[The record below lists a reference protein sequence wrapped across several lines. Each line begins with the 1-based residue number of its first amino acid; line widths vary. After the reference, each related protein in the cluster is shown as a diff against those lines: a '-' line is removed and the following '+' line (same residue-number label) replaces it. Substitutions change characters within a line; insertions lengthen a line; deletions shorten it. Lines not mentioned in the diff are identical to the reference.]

1 MRLFLNLKL
10 LFLGIFLNINLY
22 SKDLTKVTIQL
33 SWFDQFQFAGYYMAK
48 EQGFYKDAGLDVQIL
63 PFSLG
68 MNIPKMV
75 NDGDVDFAIGRENLI
90 LEKAKYP
97 KIIALAAIFQAT
109 PLVLLTTKDSGIDS
123 FNKFENKKLMRTK
136 DDGLDVEILPFSL
149 GMNIPKMIND
159 GDVDFAI
166 GRENLILE
174 KAKYPKIIALAAIFQ
189 ATPLVLLTTKDSG
202 IDTFKKFENKKLM
215 TTKDDG
221 SEVSIKAMLASSKI
235 DVKSIAQVE
244 HSHNIYDL
252 IDKKVDIIS
261 AYTSKAPYILQKEQI
276 KYNIF
281 YPKDYGFDMYSDFLI
296 TNIDKYNNDY
306 NIVEKFKKASLKG
319 WEYAYN
325 NIEKSVDIIFEKYNT
340 QNLSKEELIFEANE
354 LKKLSYLNISRLGD
368 MKQEKVQRIYDLY
381 NVMGYINNEF
391 KIDNFIVYDK
401 KSRLEKWLYLKFEE
415 HFGLSLLWKILLIIF
430 IIIGI
435 FVYRQYFIIK
445 LNKRLKNLVNIKT
458 NRLKIMNKKLAI
470 RIKKEL
476 DKHQEKDR
484 ILAQQQKMVAMG
496 QMIEN
501 IAHQW
506 RQPLSVISTSASG
519 LKLKKQLN
527 ILEDEELIKSIDK
540 IVDTAKYLSD
550 TIDDFRYFFKPQKDK
565 TKFSLAKNIEKSLS
579 FLEATLKENSIKVE
593 FDYEDIDII
602 AYETE
607 LIQVFINIINN
618 SKDAFIEKKIEDRVI
633 FISIKKFPNRILIE
647 IKDNAGG
654 VEEDILDKVFEPY
667 FTTKHQYNGTGI
679 GLYMSNQIIKT
690 HLNGDIFMK
699 NCSFKYKNIEQKG
712 VITTIVLPKNIFEE
726 IKN

>member
-10 LFLGIFLNINLY
+10 LFLVIFLNINLY

-136 DDGLDVEILPFSL
+136 DDG
-149 GMNIPKMIND
+149 
-159 GDVDFAI
+159 
-166 GRENLILE
+166 
-174 KAKYPKIIALAAIFQ
+174 
-189 ATPLVLLTTKDSG
+189 
-202 IDTFKKFENKKLM
+202 
-215 TTKDDG
+215 

-244 HSHNIYDL
+244 HSHNIYDF
-252 IDKKVDIIS
+252 IYKKVDIIS

-391 KIDNFIVYDK
+391 KIDNFIGYDK

>member
-10 LFLGIFLNINLY
+10 LFLVIFLNINLY

-123 FNKFENKKLMRTK
+123 FNKFENKKLMR
-136 DDGLDVEILPFSL
+136 
-149 GMNIPKMIND
+149 
-159 GDVDFAI
+159 
-166 GRENLILE
+166 
-174 KAKYPKIIALAAIFQ
+174 
-189 ATPLVLLTTKDSG
+189 
-202 IDTFKKFENKKLM
+202 
-215 TTKDDG
+215 TKDDG

-391 KIDNFIVYDK
+391 KIDNFIGYDK
-401 KSRLEKWLYLKFEE
+401 KSRVEKWLYSKFEE
-415 HFGLSLLWKILLIIF
+415 HFNLAFLWKLILIIF
-430 IIIGI
+430 IITAI

>member
-10 LFLGIFLNINLY
+10 LFLVIFLNINLY

-48 EQGFYKDAGLDVQIL
+48 EQGFYKDAGLDVEIL

-136 DDGLDVEILPFSL
+136 DDG
-149 GMNIPKMIND
+149 
-159 GDVDFAI
+159 
-166 GRENLILE
+166 
-174 KAKYPKIIALAAIFQ
+174 
-189 ATPLVLLTTKDSG
+189 
-202 IDTFKKFENKKLM
+202 
-215 TTKDDG
+215 
-221 SEVSIKAMLASSKI
+221 SEVSLKAMLSASKI
-235 DVKSIAQVE
+235 DLKSITQVE

-252 IDKKVDIIS
+252 IEKRVDIIS

-340 QNLSKEELIFEANE
+340 QNISKDELIFEANE
-354 LKKLSYLNISRLGD
+354 LKKLSYLNNNKLGD

-381 NVMGYINNEF
+381 NVMGYINSEF
-391 KIDNFIVYDK
+391 KIDNFIGYDK
-401 KSRLEKWLYLKFEE
+401 KSRLEKWLYSKFEE
-415 HFGLSLLWKILLIIF
+415 HFNLSFLWKLILIIF
-430 IIIGI
+430 IITAI

-458 NRLKIMNKKLAI
+458 NRLKIMNKKLAT

>member
-10 LFLGIFLNINLY
+10 LFLVIFLNINLY

-48 EQGFYKDAGLDVQIL
+48 EQGFYKDAGLDVEIL

-123 FNKFENKKLMRTK
+123 FNKFENKKLMR
-136 DDGLDVEILPFSL
+136 
-149 GMNIPKMIND
+149 
-159 GDVDFAI
+159 
-166 GRENLILE
+166 
-174 KAKYPKIIALAAIFQ
+174 
-189 ATPLVLLTTKDSG
+189 
-202 IDTFKKFENKKLM
+202 
-215 TTKDDG
+215 TKDDG

-306 NIVEKFKKASLKG
+306 SIVEKFKKASLKG

-391 KIDNFIVYDK
+391 KIDNFIGYDK
-401 KSRLEKWLYLKFEE
+401 KSRLEKWLYSKFEE
-415 HFGLSLLWKILLIIF
+415 HFNLSLLWKILLIIF

-618 SKDAFIEKKIEDRVI
+618 SKDAFIEKKIKDRVI

>member
-10 LFLGIFLNINLY
+10 LFLVIFLNINLY

-136 DDGLDVEILPFSL
+136 DDG
-149 GMNIPKMIND
+149 
-159 GDVDFAI
+159 
-166 GRENLILE
+166 
-174 KAKYPKIIALAAIFQ
+174 
-189 ATPLVLLTTKDSG
+189 
-202 IDTFKKFENKKLM
+202 
-215 TTKDDG
+215 

-235 DVKSIAQVE
+235 DVKSITQVE
-244 HSHNIYDL
+244 DSHNIYDL

-381 NVMGYINNEF
+381 NVMGYINSEF
-391 KIDNFIVYDK
+391 KIDNFIGYDK

-458 NRLKIMNKKLAI
+458 NRLKIMNKKLAT

>member
-136 DDGLDVEILPFSL
+136 DDG
-149 GMNIPKMIND
+149 
-159 GDVDFAI
+159 
-166 GRENLILE
+166 
-174 KAKYPKIIALAAIFQ
+174 
-189 ATPLVLLTTKDSG
+189 
-202 IDTFKKFENKKLM
+202 
-215 TTKDDG
+215 

-252 IDKKVDIIS
+252 IEKRVDIIS

-381 NVMGYINNEF
+381 NVMGYINSEF
-391 KIDNFIVYDK
+391 KIDNFIGYDK

-458 NRLKIMNKKLAI
+458 NRLKIMNKKLAT

>member
-136 DDGLDVEILPFSL
+136 DDG
-149 GMNIPKMIND
+149 
-159 GDVDFAI
+159 
-166 GRENLILE
+166 
-174 KAKYPKIIALAAIFQ
+174 
-189 ATPLVLLTTKDSG
+189 
-202 IDTFKKFENKKLM
+202 
-215 TTKDDG
+215 

-306 NIVEKFKKASLKG
+306 NVVEKFKKASLKG

-325 NIEKSVDIIFEKYNT
+325 KIEKSVDIIFEKYNT

-391 KIDNFIVYDK
+391 KIDNFIGYDK

>member
-22 SKDLTKVTIQL
+22 SKDLIKVTIQL

-48 EQGFYKDAGLDVQIL
+48 EQGFYKDDGLDVEIL

-123 FNKFENKKLMRTK
+123 FNKFENKKLMR
-136 DDGLDVEILPFSL
+136 
-149 GMNIPKMIND
+149 
-159 GDVDFAI
+159 
-166 GRENLILE
+166 
-174 KAKYPKIIALAAIFQ
+174 
-189 ATPLVLLTTKDSG
+189 
-202 IDTFKKFENKKLM
+202 
-215 TTKDDG
+215 TKDDG

-712 VITTIVLPKNIFEE
+712 VITTIILTKNIFEE

>member
-22 SKDLTKVTIQL
+22 SKDLIKVTIQL

-123 FNKFENKKLMRTK
+123 FNKFENKKLMR
-136 DDGLDVEILPFSL
+136 
-149 GMNIPKMIND
+149 
-159 GDVDFAI
+159 
-166 GRENLILE
+166 
-174 KAKYPKIIALAAIFQ
+174 
-189 ATPLVLLTTKDSG
+189 
-202 IDTFKKFENKKLM
+202 
-215 TTKDDG
+215 TKDDG

-391 KIDNFIVYDK
+391 KIDNFIGYDK

-712 VITTIVLPKNIFEE
+712 VITTIILTKNIFEE

>member
-10 LFLGIFLNINLY
+10 LFLVIFLNINLY

-136 DDGLDVEILPFSL
+136 DDG
-149 GMNIPKMIND
+149 
-159 GDVDFAI
+159 
-166 GRENLILE
+166 
-174 KAKYPKIIALAAIFQ
+174 
-189 ATPLVLLTTKDSG
+189 
-202 IDTFKKFENKKLM
+202 
-215 TTKDDG
+215 
-221 SEVSIKAMLASSKI
+221 SEVSLKAMLSASKI
-235 DVKSIAQVE
+235 DLKSITQVE

-252 IDKKVDIIS
+252 IEKRVDIIS

-340 QNLSKEELIFEANE
+340 QNISKDELIFEANE
-354 LKKLSYLNISRLGD
+354 LKKLSYLNNNKLGD
-368 MKQEKVQRIYDLY
+368 IKQEKVQRIYDLY
-381 NVMGYINNEF
+381 NVMGYINSEF
-391 KIDNFIVYDK
+391 KIDNFIGYDK

-458 NRLKIMNKKLAI
+458 NRLKIMNKKLAT

-712 VITTIVLPKNIFEE
+712 VITTIVLSKNIFEE
-726 IKN
+726 KKN

>member
-10 LFLGIFLNINLY
+10 LFLVIFLNIDLY

-48 EQGFYKDAGLDVQIL
+48 EQGFYKDAGLDVEII
-63 PFSLG
+63 PFSFGL
-68 MNIPKMV
+68 NIPKMV

-123 FNKFENKKLMRTK
+123 FNKFENKKLMR
-136 DDGLDVEILPFSL
+136 
-149 GMNIPKMIND
+149 
-159 GDVDFAI
+159 
-166 GRENLILE
+166 
-174 KAKYPKIIALAAIFQ
+174 
-189 ATPLVLLTTKDSG
+189 
-202 IDTFKKFENKKLM
+202 
-215 TTKDDG
+215 TKDDG

-391 KIDNFIVYDK
+391 KIDNFIGYDK

>member
-10 LFLGIFLNINLY
+10 LFLVIFLNIDLY

-48 EQGFYKDAGLDVQIL
+48 EQGFYKDAGLDVEIL

-136 DDGLDVEILPFSL
+136 DDG
-149 GMNIPKMIND
+149 
-159 GDVDFAI
+159 
-166 GRENLILE
+166 
-174 KAKYPKIIALAAIFQ
+174 
-189 ATPLVLLTTKDSG
+189 
-202 IDTFKKFENKKLM
+202 
-215 TTKDDG
+215 

-252 IDKKVDIIS
+252 IEKRVDIIS

-340 QNLSKEELIFEANE
+340 QNISKEELIFEANE
-354 LKKLSYLNISRLGD
+354 LKKLSYLNDNKLGD

-381 NVMGYINNEF
+381 NVMGYINSEF
-391 KIDNFIVYDK
+391 KIDNFIGYDK
-401 KSRLEKWLYLKFEE
+401 KSRLEKWLYSKFEE
-415 HFGLSLLWKILLIIF
+415 HFNLSFLWKLILIIF
-430 IIIGI
+430 IITAI

-458 NRLKIMNKKLAI
+458 NRLKIMNKKLAT

-607 LIQVFINIINN
+607 LIQVFINIISN
-618 SKDAFIEKKIEDRVI
+618 SKDAFIEKKIKDRVI

-712 VITTIVLPKNIFEE
+712 VITTIILPKNIFEE

>member
-123 FNKFENKKLMRTK
+123 FNKFENKKLMR
-136 DDGLDVEILPFSL
+136 
-149 GMNIPKMIND
+149 
-159 GDVDFAI
+159 
-166 GRENLILE
+166 
-174 KAKYPKIIALAAIFQ
+174 
-189 ATPLVLLTTKDSG
+189 
-202 IDTFKKFENKKLM
+202 
-215 TTKDDG
+215 TKDDG

-381 NVMGYINNEF
+381 NVMGYINSEF
-391 KIDNFIVYDK
+391 KIDNFIGYDK

-445 LNKRLKNLVNIKT
+445 INKRLKNLVNIKT

-712 VITTIVLPKNIFEE
+712 VITTIILTKNIFEE

>member
-10 LFLGIFLNINLY
+10 LFLVIFLNINLY

-48 EQGFYKDAGLDVQIL
+48 EQGFYKDAGLDVEIL

-136 DDGLDVEILPFSL
+136 DDG
-149 GMNIPKMIND
+149 
-159 GDVDFAI
+159 
-166 GRENLILE
+166 
-174 KAKYPKIIALAAIFQ
+174 
-189 ATPLVLLTTKDSG
+189 
-202 IDTFKKFENKKLM
+202 
-215 TTKDDG
+215 
-221 SEVSIKAMLASSKI
+221 SEVSLKAMLSASKI
-235 DVKSIAQVE
+235 DLKSITQVE

-252 IDKKVDIIS
+252 IEKRVDIIS

-340 QNLSKEELIFEANE
+340 QNISKDELIFEANE
-354 LKKLSYLNISRLGD
+354 LKKLSYLNDNKLGD

-391 KIDNFIVYDK
+391 KIDNFIGYDK

-712 VITTIVLPKNIFEE
+712 VITTIILTKNIFEE

>member
-10 LFLGIFLNINLY
+10 LFLLIFLNINLY

-75 NDGDVDFAIGRENLI
+75 NNGNVDFAIGRENLI

-109 PLVLLTTKDSGIDS
+109 PLVLLTTKESGIDT
-123 FNKFENKKLMRTK
+123 FNKFENKRLMR
-136 DDGLDVEILPFSL
+136 
-149 GMNIPKMIND
+149 
-159 GDVDFAI
+159 
-166 GRENLILE
+166 
-174 KAKYPKIIALAAIFQ
+174 
-189 ATPLVLLTTKDSG
+189 
-202 IDTFKKFENKKLM
+202 
-215 TTKDDG
+215 TKDDG
-221 SEVSIKAMLASSKI
+221 SEVSLRAMLTSSKI
-235 DVKSIAQVE
+235 DLKSITQVE

-261 AYTSKAPYILQKEQI
+261 AYTSKAPFILEKEGI

-306 NIVEKFKKASLKG
+306 NIVEKFKKASLQG
-319 WEYAYN
+319 WEYSYS
-325 NIEKSVDIIFEKYNT
+325 NIEKSVDIILEKYNT
-340 QNLSKEELIFEANE
+340 QKLSKDELLFEANE
-354 LKKLSYLNISRLGD
+354 LKKLSYLNDSKLGD

-381 NVMGYINNEF
+381 NVMGYINSEF
-391 KIDNFIVYDK
+391 KIDNFIGYDK

-415 HFGLSLLWKILLIIF
+415 HFNLSFLWKLILIIF
-430 IIIGI
+430 IITAI

-458 NRLKIMNKKLAI
+458 NRLKIMNKKLAT

-527 ILEDEELIKSIDK
+527 ILEDEELIKSIEQ
-540 IVDTAKYLSD
+540 IVDTVKYLSD

-565 TKFSLAKNIEKSLS
+565 TKFSLVKNIEKSLS
-579 FLEATLKENSIKVE
+579 FLEATLKENLIKVE

-607 LIQVFINIINN
+607 LMQVFINIISN
-618 SKDAFIEKKIEDRVI
+618 SKDAFIEKKIKDRVI
-633 FISIKKFPNRILIE
+633 FISIKNFPNRILIE

-654 VEEDILDKVFEPY
+654 VEDDILDKVFEPY
-667 FTTKHQYNGTGI
+667 FTTKHQYSGTGI

-712 VITTIVLPKNIFEE
+712 VITTIILTKNIFEE

>member
-10 LFLGIFLNINLY
+10 LFLVIFLNINLY

-136 DDGLDVEILPFSL
+136 DDG
-149 GMNIPKMIND
+149 
-159 GDVDFAI
+159 
-166 GRENLILE
+166 
-174 KAKYPKIIALAAIFQ
+174 
-189 ATPLVLLTTKDSG
+189 
-202 IDTFKKFENKKLM
+202 
-215 TTKDDG
+215 

-252 IDKKVDIIS
+252 IEKRVDIIS

-391 KIDNFIVYDK
+391 KIDNFIGYDK

-458 NRLKIMNKKLAI
+458 NRLKIMNKKLAT

-565 TKFSLAKNIEKSLS
+565 TKFSLVKNIEKSLS

>member
-10 LFLGIFLNINLY
+10 LFLVIFLNINLY

-123 FNKFENKKLMRTK
+123 FNKFENKKLMR
-136 DDGLDVEILPFSL
+136 
-149 GMNIPKMIND
+149 
-159 GDVDFAI
+159 
-166 GRENLILE
+166 
-174 KAKYPKIIALAAIFQ
+174 
-189 ATPLVLLTTKDSG
+189 
-202 IDTFKKFENKKLM
+202 
-215 TTKDDG
+215 TKDDG

-391 KIDNFIVYDK
+391 KIDNFIGYDK

-458 NRLKIMNKKLAI
+458 NRLKIMNKKLAT

>member
-10 LFLGIFLNINLY
+10 LFLVIFLNIDLY

-123 FNKFENKKLMRTK
+123 FNKFENKKLMR
-136 DDGLDVEILPFSL
+136 
-149 GMNIPKMIND
+149 
-159 GDVDFAI
+159 
-166 GRENLILE
+166 
-174 KAKYPKIIALAAIFQ
+174 
-189 ATPLVLLTTKDSG
+189 
-202 IDTFKKFENKKLM
+202 
-215 TTKDDG
+215 TKDDG

-458 NRLKIMNKKLAI
+458 NRLKIMNKKLAT

-484 ILAQQQKMVAMG
+484 ILAQQQKMVSMG

>member
-10 LFLGIFLNINLY
+10 LFLVIFLNINLY
-22 SKDLTKVTIQL
+22 SKDLIKVTIQL

-136 DDGLDVEILPFSL
+136 DDG
-149 GMNIPKMIND
+149 
-159 GDVDFAI
+159 
-166 GRENLILE
+166 
-174 KAKYPKIIALAAIFQ
+174 
-189 ATPLVLLTTKDSG
+189 
-202 IDTFKKFENKKLM
+202 
-215 TTKDDG
+215 

-261 AYTSKAPYILQKEQI
+261 AYTSKAPCILQKEQI

-391 KIDNFIVYDK
+391 KIDNFIGYDK

-458 NRLKIMNKKLAI
+458 NRLKIMNKKLAT

-654 VEEDILDKVFEPY
+654 VEDDILDKVFEPY
-667 FTTKHQYNGTGI
+667 FTTKHQYSGTGI

-712 VITTIVLPKNIFEE
+712 VITTIILTKNIFEE

>member
-10 LFLGIFLNINLY
+10 LFLVIFLNINLY

-123 FNKFENKKLMRTK
+123 FNKFENKKLMR
-136 DDGLDVEILPFSL
+136 
-149 GMNIPKMIND
+149 
-159 GDVDFAI
+159 
-166 GRENLILE
+166 
-174 KAKYPKIIALAAIFQ
+174 
-189 ATPLVLLTTKDSG
+189 
-202 IDTFKKFENKKLM
+202 
-215 TTKDDG
+215 TKDDG

-391 KIDNFIVYDK
+391 KIDNFIGYDK

>member
-48 EQGFYKDAGLDVQIL
+48 EQGFYKDAGLDVEIL

-123 FNKFENKKLMRTK
+123 FNKFENKKLMR
-136 DDGLDVEILPFSL
+136 
-149 GMNIPKMIND
+149 
-159 GDVDFAI
+159 
-166 GRENLILE
+166 
-174 KAKYPKIIALAAIFQ
+174 
-189 ATPLVLLTTKDSG
+189 
-202 IDTFKKFENKKLM
+202 
-215 TTKDDG
+215 TKDDG

-340 QNLSKEELIFEANE
+340 QNISKDELIFEANE
-354 LKKLSYLNISRLGD
+354 LKKLSYLNDNKLGD
-368 MKQEKVQRIYDLY
+368 IKQEKVQRIYDLY
-381 NVMGYINNEF
+381 NVMGYINSEF
-391 KIDNFIVYDK
+391 KIDNFIGYDK

>member
-22 SKDLTKVTIQL
+22 SKDLIKVTIQL

-123 FNKFENKKLMRTK
+123 FNKFENKKLMR
-136 DDGLDVEILPFSL
+136 
-149 GMNIPKMIND
+149 
-159 GDVDFAI
+159 
-166 GRENLILE
+166 
-174 KAKYPKIIALAAIFQ
+174 
-189 ATPLVLLTTKDSG
+189 
-202 IDTFKKFENKKLM
+202 
-215 TTKDDG
+215 TKDDG

-381 NVMGYINNEF
+381 NVMGYINSEF
-391 KIDNFIVYDK
+391 KIDNFIGYDK

-667 FTTKHQYNGTGI
+667 FTTKQKGSGI

>member
-123 FNKFENKKLMRTK
+123 FNKFENKKLMR
-136 DDGLDVEILPFSL
+136 
-149 GMNIPKMIND
+149 
-159 GDVDFAI
+159 
-166 GRENLILE
+166 
-174 KAKYPKIIALAAIFQ
+174 
-189 ATPLVLLTTKDSG
+189 
-202 IDTFKKFENKKLM
+202 
-215 TTKDDG
+215 TKDDG

-391 KIDNFIVYDK
+391 KIDNFIGYDK

>member
-22 SKDLTKVTIQL
+22 SKDLIKVTIQL

-48 EQGFYKDAGLDVQIL
+48 EQGFYKDAGLDVEIL

-123 FNKFENKKLMRTK
+123 FNKFENKKLMR
-136 DDGLDVEILPFSL
+136 
-149 GMNIPKMIND
+149 
-159 GDVDFAI
+159 
-166 GRENLILE
+166 
-174 KAKYPKIIALAAIFQ
+174 
-189 ATPLVLLTTKDSG
+189 
-202 IDTFKKFENKKLM
+202 
-215 TTKDDG
+215 TKDDG

-340 QNLSKEELIFEANE
+340 QNISKDELIFEANE
-354 LKKLSYLNISRLGD
+354 LKKLSYLNSSRLGD

-391 KIDNFIVYDK
+391 KIDNFIGYDK

-458 NRLKIMNKKLAI
+458 NRLKIMNKKLAT

>member
-10 LFLGIFLNINLY
+10 LFLVIFLNINLY

-136 DDGLDVEILPFSL
+136 DDG
-149 GMNIPKMIND
+149 
-159 GDVDFAI
+159 
-166 GRENLILE
+166 
-174 KAKYPKIIALAAIFQ
+174 
-189 ATPLVLLTTKDSG
+189 
-202 IDTFKKFENKKLM
+202 
-215 TTKDDG
+215 

-252 IDKKVDIIS
+252 IEKRVDIIS

-391 KIDNFIVYDK
+391 KIDNFIGYDK

-579 FLEATLKENSIKVE
+579 FLETALKENSIKVE
-593 FDYEDIDII
+593 FEYEDIDII

>member
-10 LFLGIFLNINLY
+10 LFLVIFLNIDLY

-48 EQGFYKDAGLDVQIL
+48 EQGFYKDAGLDVEIL
-63 PFSLG
+63 SFSFGL
-68 MNIPKMV
+68 NIPKMV
-75 NDGDVDFAIGRENLI
+75 
-90 LEKAKYP
+90 
-97 KIIALAAIFQAT
+97 
-109 PLVLLTTKDSGIDS
+109 
-123 FNKFENKKLMRTK
+123 
-136 DDGLDVEILPFSL
+136 
-149 GMNIPKMIND
+149 ND

-215 TTKDDG
+215 RTKDDG
-221 SEVSIKAMLASSKI
+221 SEVSLKAMLSASKI
-235 DVKSIAQVE
+235 DLKSITQVE
-244 HSHNIYDL
+244 YSHNIYDL
-252 IDKKVDIIS
+252 IEKRVDIIS

-306 NIVEKFKKASLKG
+306 NVVEKFKKASLKG
-319 WEYAYN
+319 WEYAYS

-340 QNLSKEELIFEANE
+340 QNLSKDELIFEANE
-354 LKKLSYLNISRLGD
+354 LKKLSYLNNNKLGD
-368 MKQEKVQRIYDLY
+368 MKEEKVKRIYDLY
-381 NVMGYINNEF
+381 NVMGYINSEF
-391 KIDNFIVYDK
+391 KIDNFIGYDK
-401 KSRLEKWLYLKFEE
+401 KSRLEKWLYSKFEE
-415 HFGLSLLWKILLIIF
+415 HFNLAFLWKLILIIF
-430 IIIGI
+430 IITAI
-435 FVYRQYFIIK
+435 FVYRQYLITK

-458 NRLKIMNKKLAI
+458 YRLKLMNKKLAT
-470 RIKKEL
+470 RIKKEIE
-476 DKHQEKDR
+476 KHQEKDR
-484 ILAQQQKMVAMG
+484 ILAQQQKMVSMG

-527 ILEDEELIKSIDK
+527 ILEDEELIKSIDQ

-565 TKFSLAKNIEKSLS
+565 TKFSLVKNIEKSLS
-579 FLEATLKENSIKVE
+579 FLETALKENSIEVK

-607 LIQVFINIINN
+607 LMQVFINIINN
-618 SKDAFIEKKIEDRVI
+618 SKDAFIEKKIKDRVI
-633 FISIKKFPNRILIE
+633 FISIKNFPNRILIE

-654 VEEDILDKVFEPY
+654 VEDDILDKVFEPY
-667 FTTKHQYNGTGI
+667 FTTKHQYSGTGI

-712 VITTIVLPKNIFEE
+712 VITTIVLVKNILEE

>member
-10 LFLGIFLNINLY
+10 LFLVIFLNINLY
-22 SKDLTKVTIQL
+22 SKDLIKVTIQL

-136 DDGLDVEILPFSL
+136 DDG
-149 GMNIPKMIND
+149 
-159 GDVDFAI
+159 
-166 GRENLILE
+166 
-174 KAKYPKIIALAAIFQ
+174 
-189 ATPLVLLTTKDSG
+189 
-202 IDTFKKFENKKLM
+202 
-215 TTKDDG
+215 

-306 NIVEKFKKASLKG
+306 SVVEKFKKASLKG

-325 NIEKSVDIIFEKYNT
+325 NIEQSVDIIFEKYNT
-340 QNLSKEELIFEANE
+340 QNLSKDELIFEANE
-354 LKKLSYLNISRLGD
+354 LKKLSYLNNNKLGD
-368 MKQEKVQRIYDLY
+368 IKQEKVQRIYDLY
-381 NVMGYINNEF
+381 NVMGYINSEF
-391 KIDNFIVYDK
+391 KIDNFIGYDK

-458 NRLKIMNKKLAI
+458 NRLKIMNKKLAT

>member
-10 LFLGIFLNINLY
+10 LFLVIFLNIDLY

-123 FNKFENKKLMRTK
+123 FNKFENKKLMR
-136 DDGLDVEILPFSL
+136 
-149 GMNIPKMIND
+149 
-159 GDVDFAI
+159 
-166 GRENLILE
+166 
-174 KAKYPKIIALAAIFQ
+174 
-189 ATPLVLLTTKDSG
+189 
-202 IDTFKKFENKKLM
+202 
-215 TTKDDG
+215 TKDDG

-381 NVMGYINNEF
+381 NVMGYINSEF
-391 KIDNFIVYDK
+391 KIDNFIGYDK
-401 KSRLEKWLYLKFEE
+401 KSRVEKWLYSKFEE
-415 HFGLSLLWKILLIIF
+415 HFNLAFLWKLILIIF
-430 IIIGI
+430 IITAI

>member
-10 LFLGIFLNINLY
+10 LFLVIFLNIDLY

-136 DDGLDVEILPFSL
+136 DDG
-149 GMNIPKMIND
+149 
-159 GDVDFAI
+159 
-166 GRENLILE
+166 
-174 KAKYPKIIALAAIFQ
+174 
-189 ATPLVLLTTKDSG
+189 
-202 IDTFKKFENKKLM
+202 
-215 TTKDDG
+215 

-252 IDKKVDIIS
+252 IEKRVDIIS

-340 QNLSKEELIFEANE
+340 QNLSKEELSFEANE
-354 LKKLSYLNISRLGD
+354 LKKLSYLNSSRLGD

-381 NVMGYINNEF
+381 NVMGYINSEF
-391 KIDNFIVYDK
+391 KIDNFIGYDK

>member
-123 FNKFENKKLMRTK
+123 FNKFENKKLM
-136 DDGLDVEILPFSL
+136 I
-149 GMNIPKMIND
+149 
-159 GDVDFAI
+159 
-166 GRENLILE
+166 
-174 KAKYPKIIALAAIFQ
+174 
-189 ATPLVLLTTKDSG
+189 
-202 IDTFKKFENKKLM
+202 
-215 TTKDDG
+215 TKDDG
-221 SEVSIKAMLASSKI
+221 SEVSLKAMLSASKI
-235 DVKSIAQVE
+235 DLKSITQVE

-391 KIDNFIVYDK
+391 KIDNFIGYDK

>member
-10 LFLGIFLNINLY
+10 LFLVIFLNIDLY

-48 EQGFYKDAGLDVQIL
+48 EQGFYKDAGLDVEIL

-75 NDGDVDFAIGRENLI
+75 NNGDVDFAIGRENLI

-123 FNKFENKKLMRTK
+123 FNKFENKKLMR
-136 DDGLDVEILPFSL
+136 
-149 GMNIPKMIND
+149 
-159 GDVDFAI
+159 
-166 GRENLILE
+166 
-174 KAKYPKIIALAAIFQ
+174 
-189 ATPLVLLTTKDSG
+189 
-202 IDTFKKFENKKLM
+202 
-215 TTKDDG
+215 TKDDG

>member
-10 LFLGIFLNINLY
+10 LFLVIFLNIDLY

-123 FNKFENKKLMRTK
+123 FNKFENKKLMR
-136 DDGLDVEILPFSL
+136 
-149 GMNIPKMIND
+149 
-159 GDVDFAI
+159 
-166 GRENLILE
+166 
-174 KAKYPKIIALAAIFQ
+174 
-189 ATPLVLLTTKDSG
+189 
-202 IDTFKKFENKKLM
+202 
-215 TTKDDG
+215 TKDDG

-391 KIDNFIVYDK
+391 KIDNFIGYDK

>member
-10 LFLGIFLNINLY
+10 LFLVIFLNINLY

-136 DDGLDVEILPFSL
+136 DDG
-149 GMNIPKMIND
+149 
-159 GDVDFAI
+159 
-166 GRENLILE
+166 
-174 KAKYPKIIALAAIFQ
+174 
-189 ATPLVLLTTKDSG
+189 
-202 IDTFKKFENKKLM
+202 
-215 TTKDDG
+215 

-252 IDKKVDIIS
+252 IEKRVDIIS

-306 NIVEKFKKASLKG
+306 SIVEKFKKASLKG

-381 NVMGYINNEF
+381 NVMGYINSEF
-391 KIDNFIVYDK
+391 KIDNFIGYDK

-458 NRLKIMNKKLAI
+458 NRLKIMNKKLAT

>member
-22 SKDLTKVTIQL
+22 SKDLIKVTIQL

-136 DDGLDVEILPFSL
+136 DDG
-149 GMNIPKMIND
+149 
-159 GDVDFAI
+159 
-166 GRENLILE
+166 
-174 KAKYPKIIALAAIFQ
+174 
-189 ATPLVLLTTKDSG
+189 
-202 IDTFKKFENKKLM
+202 
-215 TTKDDG
+215 

-235 DVKSIAQVE
+235 DVKSITQVE
-244 HSHNIYDL
+244 DSHNIYDL

-458 NRLKIMNKKLAI
+458 NRLKIMNKKLAT

>member
-10 LFLGIFLNINLY
+10 LFLVIFLNIDLY

-136 DDGLDVEILPFSL
+136 DDG
-149 GMNIPKMIND
+149 
-159 GDVDFAI
+159 
-166 GRENLILE
+166 
-174 KAKYPKIIALAAIFQ
+174 
-189 ATPLVLLTTKDSG
+189 
-202 IDTFKKFENKKLM
+202 
-215 TTKDDG
+215 
-221 SEVSIKAMLASSKI
+221 SEVSIKAMLDSSKI

-381 NVMGYINNEF
+381 NVMGYINSEF
-391 KIDNFIVYDK
+391 KIDNFIGYDK

>member
-10 LFLGIFLNINLY
+10 LFLVIFLNINLY

-136 DDGLDVEILPFSL
+136 DDG
-149 GMNIPKMIND
+149 
-159 GDVDFAI
+159 
-166 GRENLILE
+166 
-174 KAKYPKIIALAAIFQ
+174 
-189 ATPLVLLTTKDSG
+189 
-202 IDTFKKFENKKLM
+202 
-215 TTKDDG
+215 

-252 IDKKVDIIS
+252 IEKRVDIIS

-340 QNLSKEELIFEANE
+340 QNISKDELIFEANE
-354 LKKLSYLNISRLGD
+354 LKKLSYLNDNKLGD

-381 NVMGYINNEF
+381 NVMGYINSEF
-391 KIDNFIVYDK
+391 KIDNFIGYDK
-401 KSRLEKWLYLKFEE
+401 KSRLEKWLYSKFEE
-415 HFGLSLLWKILLIIF
+415 HFNLSFLWKLILIIF
-430 IIIGI
+430 IITAI

-458 NRLKIMNKKLAI
+458 NRLKIMNKKLAT

>member
-22 SKDLTKVTIQL
+22 SKDLIKVTIQL

-123 FNKFENKKLMRTK
+123 FNKFENKKLMR
-136 DDGLDVEILPFSL
+136 
-149 GMNIPKMIND
+149 
-159 GDVDFAI
+159 
-166 GRENLILE
+166 
-174 KAKYPKIIALAAIFQ
+174 
-189 ATPLVLLTTKDSG
+189 
-202 IDTFKKFENKKLM
+202 
-215 TTKDDG
+215 TKDDG

-391 KIDNFIVYDK
+391 KIDNFIGYDK

-458 NRLKIMNKKLAI
+458 NRLKIMNKKLAT